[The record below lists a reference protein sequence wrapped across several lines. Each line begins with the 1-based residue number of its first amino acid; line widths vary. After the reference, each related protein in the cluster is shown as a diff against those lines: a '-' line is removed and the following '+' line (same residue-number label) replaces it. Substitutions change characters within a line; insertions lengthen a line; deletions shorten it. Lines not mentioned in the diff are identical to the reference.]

1 MTKVDIRLHPWP
13 DAAQDISFSISN
25 FLQLRVAYSWPLC
38 AKLTSSIK
46 PEVSLHNI
54 SQRHP
59 TRTEL
64 RPQVTRIEKSGV
76 KILRVV
82 RKICETTNIALWLQ
96 HTNRVLLIYCTYFCS
111 PAGRQTYIHRS
122 RHAQH
127 NTPLSYRGLSN
138 MDDN

>member
-96 HTNRVLLIYCTYFCS
+96 HTNRVLLIYCTYFLLS
-111 PAGRQTYIHRS
+111 GRQTNIIYPQIQTRS
-122 RHAQH
+122 AQYSAL
-127 NTPLSYRGLSN
+127 LSGAK
-138 MDDN
+138 